1 MIDSKP
7 NNLRV
12 YGVLL
17 RDGHVLMSKEAI
29 FGRIVLKFPGG
40 AVEIGETP
48 EAALVREFME
58 EGNISVTPLH
68 MLHVPGTLFSPWSY
82 CEYTPLFYMVS
93 SNGIPQTPRHENLE
107 LKFMAPTDAI
117 ESGQMAAPEVIA
129 LRRAYLD
136 GGRI

>member
-1 MIDSKP
+1 MDSKP

-29 FGRIVLKFPGG
+29 FGRTVLKFPGG
-40 AVEIGETP
+40 AVESGETP
-48 EAALVREFME
+48 EAALLREFME
-58 EGNISVTPLH
+58 EGILSVTPLH

-82 CEYTPLFYMVS
+82 CEYTPLFYMVA

-107 LKFMAPTDAI
+107 LKFMLPKDALN
-117 ESGQMAAPEVIA
+117 SGRMAAPEVVA
-129 LRRAYLD
+129 LKRACSD
-136 GGRI
+136 GDLI

>member
-1 MIDSKP
+1 MDSKP

-29 FGRIVLKFPGG
+29 FGRTVLKFPGG
-40 AVEIGETP
+40 AVESGETP
-48 EAALVREFME
+48 EAALLREFME
-58 EGNISVTPLH
+58 EGNLSVTPLH

-82 CEYTPLFYMVS
+82 CEYTPLFYMVA

-107 LKFMAPTDAI
+107 LKFMLPKDAI
-117 ESGQMAAPEVIA
+117 NSGRMAAPAVVA
-129 LRRAYLD
+129 LKRACSD
-136 GGRI
+136 GDLI

>member
-1 MIDSKP
+1 MDSKP

-40 AVEIGETP
+40 AVESGETP
-48 EAALVREFME
+48 EAALLREFME
-58 EGNISVTPLH
+58 EGNLSVTPLH

-82 CEYTPLFYMVS
+82 CEYTPLFYMVA

-107 LKFMAPTDAI
+107 LKFMLPKDAI
-117 ESGQMAAPEVIA
+117 NSGRMAAPEVVA
-129 LRRAYLD
+129 LKRACSD
-136 GGRI
+136 GDLI